1 MKILSLLLVSMLLAF
16 SCARRPSGSLEVR
29 TPSEEDIQKAKMLL
43 FRLRDTSDIEEI
55 AFVLSSDQSTLT
67 EYGAQVVHGMN
78 HLLVYEDAGKWLCFV
93 VYEEF
98 RGELQL
104 LSHMTTNEEAQKRNC
119 WETRKDS
126 LQDN

>member
-1 MKILSLLLVSMLLAF
+1 MKTLSLLLVCILLAF
-16 SCARRPSGSLEVR
+16 SSARRRPGSLEVR
-29 TPSEEDIQKAKMLL
+29 IPSEEDIQKAKMLL
-43 FRLRDTSDIEEI
+43 VRLRDTSDIEEI